1 MGLRNCIITRSLCLI
16 VILLGFGLGNAFSD
30 DATIQADYTVEKP
43 ISLLAVGGAEYTYPI
58 FVPPGRAGHTPQ
70 LSLYYNSSSANGWLG
85 MGWQLDMGAIER
97 SRKHGVDYGANDFV
111 FTQNGTSSDLVSR
124 SSQWGSNYYGA
135 KIEQQYIKYY
145 HDTSTGGWIAYHKDG
160 NVYYYGE
167 TPASRQIN
175 SDNSVFK
182 WYLNK
187 IEDTNGNLIE
197 LTYDKISGTLFLS
210 EITYDANNRIEF
222 ELDSA
227 TRPDQWQTYETHF
240 PVTVSERL
248 GEIRVY
254 GDNQF
259 ATRYK
264 LEYETAPSTNHSRL
278 ETIRR
283 YGDDDSTA
291 LPAVT
296 FDYRDGTVDP
306 IREDVSNFTFGDY
319 IYDGS
324 NLKGNQPTFGDFN
337 GDGLTDILVPMENT
351 NNIQLRI
358 NQGNGDFIASTF
370 GIYRWEIA
378 DLSMSRVW
386 STGDLNG
393 DGKADVIQL
402 GTTMQSLLD
411 SVITTVKLYVYYTS
425 VNEENGE
432 IQISNDPELQFYFG
446 YVPNF
451 IIGNFSGNGSND
463 IANISSEGYFDDWA
477 YYGTQI
483 IRCSEDDYDCP
494 NQPTQISTPSS
505 WDSRVDWTRV
515 SVNGKATF
523 VYDYPYTSDSGNWIS
538 ADVNNDGRTDIVHFV
553 PPTEPWPGQF
563 TDAEFRIWRMRSD
576 GYFDVLYWSPSNM
589 SFDLKTVKSCG
600 SADFNGDGLSD
611 FFGITE
617 IGQLVVCFSNGQT
630 FKTTPVVNNIG
641 DIQYYTLSVGDFNGD
656 GLQDLFGFRRNHD
669 ELHILISQG
678 DGTFNKQSY
687 DLNLPDFAQ
696 AFGYGDFDGDGKP
709 DFLAHKKDYAVRFFS
724 TQSIGKPDILEQI
737 NYEKGATIDLEYE
750 PSSKYENK
758 KLPFVIPTLSKMTID
773 DGVDDSNDVAETTY
787 SYGGGLYNYE
797 DREFRGF
804 EWAEQYN
811 PDGGLEKTWFHQ
823 DRFRNKRPYKVALY
837 ASKQAE
843 VEGESP
849 LMATESTWQ
858 EIDEEA
864 AWGFV
869 KLNDKTV
876 TEYDSP
882 AFPDDL
888 KETYTY
894 DNAGN
899 LRLTEIEGDYTNG
912 CDPSMLTVTKTTPW
926 VQKGNTIN
934 PWIWRQ
940 RNETMQAQG
949 EETPSR
955 NTTFTYYD
963 NGNLESKTSGDSIWE
978 YEYDAYGNLRFEY
991 PPNYQDDPGKYGP
1004 TEYQYDDT
1012 NTYVFKIIN
1021 AKGHVVEK
1029 HWDNHLGVIDW
1040 DKDANGNITDYDY
1053 DEFGRLTTTD
1063 YPGPGETLKVF
1074 NDYCLNG
1081 DCTDVELPWKV
1092 TTRVLQ
1098 EAGVYVDTI
1107 QYYDGLG
1114 RPVQTVTNGEDG
1126 QFVVSK
1132 THYDAMGRIF
1142 IETGPFFW
1150 GVDTYAFW
1158 SANTGRN
1165 DVVSSNYAV
1174 SQYTYFRIIYDKRSR
1189 PIFKQSR
1196 DNFNGVKERSY
1207 TYGSKYVETKDED
1220 LCTKFEYLDVFGQ
1233 IVKIEEPYQDEND
1246 NNVIATTWYR
1256 YNSAGDLTTVKNS
1269 LWDPYYNPDEGVT
1282 TIIYDIQGRKTSM
1295 DDPDMGF
1302 WEYHYDKNGNLELQT
1317 DNKGDRIEWT
1327 YDALDR
1333 PESKQYLD
1341 TDDISVEYQ
1350 YDTAVAGGAPTA
1362 EDLAG
1367 NRVGHL
1373 YKTTKGGVSTRY
1385 DERDDMGREVKVTQ
1399 SIEGQSPRITN
1410 YDYYANGTVKQLT
1423 YPHLESSTGS
1433 SVTNV
1438 FHPGTDLLHTV
1449 TGSDNTLYAT
1459 MTNYHATGKIG
1470 DIEFGN
1476 GVTTSYQYDGWSSRL
1491 DGITTEKDN
1500 GDQIMEHL
1508 YYYSPAGDIEAVT
1521 DSVTGVTH
1529 TYTYDKL
1536 HRLVEELSTDDHIG
1550 ITPIDLAYE
1559 YEDPDHL
1566 HAVSNITINNRTDKD
1581 FYYDPNGN
1589 MTTGWDLTDPTAIA
1603 ERSFDFN
1610 GDDMPKTITH
1620 SVLGQTSYL
1629 YDGDNRRAKKI
1640 SLSGTTYYYS
1650 SEFEIINNEEIRYV
1664 FAGNLRVAKVTDAET
1679 VYFHKDHLNS
1689 SAVVT
1694 SEDGTTV
1701 IEDTDYLPFGG
1712 QRRHSGSEVA
1722 IYRFTDQELD
1732 SETGLYNYDARLYDP
1747 VIVRF
1752 VSADSVVPDWYN
1764 SQAHNR
1770 YSYTLSNPLI
1780 YTDPSGHQPSPSPSI
1795 ESLPADAQVFLNSIP
1810 DPQQM
1815 ALDQTLQLNMTLW
1828 GFAMGRV
1835 TSLPNGF
1842 GGGFINGNTIS
1853 KSVSLTAKGIKG
1865 LVQKGFN
1872 LLKGKLSTPKSV
1884 SNPVPD
1890 RMARVIPGEGP
1901 YPKLGP
1907 PGRSDVFV
1915 TAADDIAGMN
1925 AEQISQRL
1933 TINPNKKF
1941 TVIEFDTPSSGVASP
1956 INRPDPGFIGG
1967 GRTAGGA
1974 REFVIP
1980 NQSVPS
1986 GSTVRIVQ

>member
-1 MGLRNCIITRSLCLI
+1 MG
-16 VILLGFGLGNAFSD
+16 A
-30 DATIQADYTVEKP
+30 ATI
-43 ISLLAVGGAEYTYPI
+43 
-58 FVPPGRAGHTPQ
+58 F
-70 LSLYYNSSSANGWLG
+70 
-85 MGWQLDMGAIER
+85 
-97 SRKHGVDYGANDFV
+97 
-111 FTQNGTSSDLVSR
+111 
-124 SSQWGSNYYGA
+124 GA

-145 HDTSTGGWIAYHKDG
+145 RDLSTGGWIVYHKDG
-160 NVYYYGE
+160 NVFYYGSSLD
-167 TPASRQIN
+167 SRQIN
-175 SDNSVFK
+175 SDSSVFK
-182 WYLNK
+182 WCLDK

-197 LTYDKISGTLFLS
+197 LTYDKIGGTLFLN

-227 TRPDQWQTYETHF
+227 TRPDQWETYDTHF

-254 GDNQF
+254 GNGQF
-259 ATRYK
+259 TTRYK
-264 LEYETAPSTNHSRL
+264 LEYETPPSTNHSRL
-278 ETIRR
+278 KTIRR
-283 YGDDDSTA
+283 YGDDDSTT

-296 FDYRDGTVDP
+296 FDYRDGTVAP
-306 IREDVSNFTFGDY
+306 IREDISNLTFGDY
-319 IYDGS
+319 IYDLS
-324 NLKGNQPTFGDFN
+324 YLKGNKPAYGDFN
-337 GDGLTDILVPMENT
+337 GDGLTDILVQTQNA
-351 NNIQLRI
+351 NNIQLQI
-358 NQGNGDFIASTF
+358 NQGDGEFTASTF
-370 GIYRWEIA
+370 GILNWENA
-378 DLSMSRVW
+378 DINTSRQW
-386 STGDLNG
+386 ATGDLNG
-393 DGKADVIQL
+393 DGKADVVQL
-402 GTTMQSLLD
+402 GTTLQSLLD

-432 IQISNDPELQFYFG
+432 IQLSSVPELKFYFG
-446 YVPNF
+446 YIPNF

-463 IANISSEGYFDDWA
+463 IANISNEGYFENWA
-477 YYGTQI
+477 EYGTPI
-483 IRCSEDDYDCP
+483 IRCSEDDADCP
-494 NQPTQISTPSS
+494 NQPFYPTSPDN
-505 WDSRVDWTRV
+505 WNYRVPWTRV

-523 VYDYPYTSDSGNWIS
+523 VYDYPYTSDSSNWIT
-538 ADVNNDGRTDIVHFV
+538 ADINNDGRTDIVHFI
-553 PPTEPWPGQF
+553 PPQEMWPGVF
-563 TDAEFRIWRMRSD
+563 SDAEFRIWRMRPD
-576 GYFDVLYWSPSNM
+576 GYFDVLYWSPSLN
-589 SFDLKTVKSCG
+589 SIDLKTVESSG

-611 FFGITE
+611 FYGITQT
-617 IGQLVVCFSNGQT
+617 GQLAVFFSDGQT
-630 FKTTPVVNNIG
+630 FKATPVINNIV
-641 DIQYYTLSVGDFNGD
+641 DISNNISVGDFNGD
-656 GLQDLFGFRRNHD
+656 GLQDLFGFNHNHD
-669 ELHILISQG
+669 DLHVFVSRG
-678 DGTFNKQSY
+678 DGTFNNQAY
-687 DLNLPDFAQ
+687 GLNLPDNAQ
-696 AFGYGDFDGDGKP
+696 AFGNGDFDGDGKP
-709 DFLAHKKDYAVRFFS
+709 DFLTHKKDYAVRFFS

-737 NYEKGATIDLEYE
+737 SYEKGATIDLEYV
-750 PSSKYENK
+750 PSSRYKNK

-773 DGVDDSNDVAETTY
+773 DGVNDSNDVGETTY
-787 SYGGGLYNYE
+787 LYGGGLYSYE

-804 EWAEQYN
+804 AWAEQYN
-811 PDGGLEKTWFHQ
+811 PYGSLEKNWFHQ
-823 DRFRNKRPYKVALY
+823 DRFRQKIPYKIALY

-843 VEGESP
+843 VDGDNP
-849 LMATESTWQ
+849 LIVTTNSWQ
-858 EIDEEA
+858 EVDEQA

-869 KLNDKTV
+869 KLADKTV
-876 TEYDSP
+876 TEYDNP
-882 AFPDDL
+882 AFPNNL

-899 LRLTEIEGDYTNG
+899 LILTETEGSLTNG
-912 CDPSMLTVTKTTPW
+912 ANPSMLNVTKTTPW
-926 VQKGNTIN
+926 VQKGTATN

-940 RNETMQAQG
+940 QKETLQAYG
-949 EETPSR
+949 EDVPSR
-955 NTTFTYYD
+955 EATYTYD
-963 NGNLESKTSGDSIWE
+963 NAGNVKTKTSGTSVWAYDYDS
-978 YEYDAYGNLRFEY
+978 YGNVRYEY
-991 PPNYQDDPGKYGP
+991 PPNYQDDPSTYRP

-1012 NTYVFKIIN
+1012 NTYIYKIIN
-1021 AKGHVVEK
+1021 GKGYVVEK
-1029 HWDNHLGVIDW
+1029 HWYTHLGVLYW
-1040 DKDANGNITDYDY
+1040 EKDVNGKITDYDY

-1063 YPGPGETLKVF
+1063 YPIGETLKVF

-1081 DCTDVELPWKV
+1081 DCTDVQLPWKV

-1098 EAGVYVDTI
+1098 DAGVYVDTI

-1114 RPVQTVTNGEDG
+1114 RPVQTVTNGESG

-1132 THYDAMGRIF
+1132 IHYDAMGRKF
-1142 IETGPFFW
+1142 LETGPFYQD
-1150 GVDTYAFW
+1150 VDTFATW
-1158 SANTGRN
+1158 PANTGRN
-1165 DVVSSNYAV
+1165 DAV
-1174 SQYTYFRIIYDKRSR
+1174 SDDYPLAQYPYLRTIYDQRSR
-1189 PIFKQSR
+1189 PLFEQTR
-1196 DNFNGVKERSY
+1196 DDLNGVKEKSY
-1207 TYGSKYVETKDED
+1207 VYDSKNVKTTDADDCFTYDSM
-1220 LCTKFEYLDVFGQ
+1220 DVFGQ
-1233 IVKIEEPYQDEND
+1233 IVKSETSYQNEDGSD
-1246 NNVIATTWYR
+1246 VFVTTWYG

-1269 LWDPYYNPDEGVT
+1269 LWDPYNNPDEGVT
-1282 TIIYDIQGRKTSM
+1282 TINYDVQGRKTSM

-1302 WEYHYDKNGNLELQT
+1302 WQYQYDKNGNLKLQT
-1317 DNKGDRIEWT
+1317 DNNNDQIQWT

-1333 PESKQYLD
+1333 PTLKDYLD
-1341 TDDISVEYQ
+1341 TDDASVVYQ
-1350 YDTAVAGGAPTA
+1350 YDTSVAGGAPTGA
-1362 EDLAG
+1362 DIAA
-1367 NRVGHL
+1367 NRVGYL
-1373 YKTTKGGVSTRY
+1373 YSMTKGGVSTVY
-1385 DERDDMGREVKVTQ
+1385 NERDNMGRELLVTQ
-1399 SIEGQSPRITN
+1399 TIEGQSSRITN

-1423 YPHLESSTGS
+1423 YPHLASVSGS

-1438 FHPGTDLLHTV
+1438 FYPGSDLLHTV
-1449 TGSDNTLYAT
+1449 TGSDSTVYAT
-1459 MTNYHATGKIG
+1459 MTNYHPTGKMG

-1476 GVTTSYQYDGWSSRL
+1476 GVTTSYQYDDWSSRL
-1491 DGITTEKDN
+1491 DGITTEN
-1500 GDQIMEHL
+1500 ASGVPIMERL

-1770 YSYTLSNPLI
+1770 YSYTLNNPLI